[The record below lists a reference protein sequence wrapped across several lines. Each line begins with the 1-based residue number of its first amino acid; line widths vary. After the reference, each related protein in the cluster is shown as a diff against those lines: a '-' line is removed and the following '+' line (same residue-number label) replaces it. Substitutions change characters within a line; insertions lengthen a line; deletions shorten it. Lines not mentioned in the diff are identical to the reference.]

1 MIERYLVSRLDT
13 VPTLVNKAYPVTA
26 PVGDDALPIC
36 LYSRTDGVI
45 SQDLS
50 GAPVFYAD
58 TFRLDLLAEDMD
70 ALCALE
76 HDVIAALTEQNVDA
90 GDLYIFSGSAAPGI
104 EDDYDLRTDTL
115 RRSLTYTV
123 TYWR

>member
-13 VPTLVNKAYPVTA
+13 IPILANKAYPVAA

-45 SQDLS
+45 TRDLS
-50 GAPVFYAD
+50 GDPAFYTD
-58 TFRLDLLAEDMD
+58 IFRLDILAEDMD
-70 ALCALE
+70 ALCSLE
-76 HDVIAALTEQNVDA
+76 HEVIEALNEQNVDA

-115 RRSLTYTV
+115 RRSLIYTV